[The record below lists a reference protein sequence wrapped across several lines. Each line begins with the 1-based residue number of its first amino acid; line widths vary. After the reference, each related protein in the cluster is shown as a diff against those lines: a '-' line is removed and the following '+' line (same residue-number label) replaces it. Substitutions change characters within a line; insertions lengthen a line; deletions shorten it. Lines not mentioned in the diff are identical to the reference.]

1 MGAELLDR
9 HSRPLSL
16 TVYGGNLI
24 QYAVPLVVDL
34 DGLIGAIRPGTGRY
48 PLVTAGYSESVS
60 ATSAPWLT
68 SYLET
73 RSDKVVVQTGMTA
86 ELIEA
91 FLNDDIDILI
101 VPDPLLDTDG
111 LWRQKVYE
119 EEFQDKFQAAGLHYR
134 YALIDDVAA
143 KVIRSEGGMIWACKN
158 YDGDVMSD
166 LIAAA
171 SGSLPMMTSVLVS
184 PDGNFEYE
192 AAHGTITDHYRRH
205 QKGEAL
211 SSNPLATIA
220 AWAGALKKRGE
231 LDGNAALVRYADC
244 LGQAGLD
251 VFEEGYLSEDLASL
265 CDPKELKE
273 MPENGKLMKLIRAR
287 LETLLA

>member
-1 MGAELLDR
+1 MKTKNEDIIRKLFE
-9 HSRPLSL
+9 SKCSLSPEER
-16 TVYGGNLI
+16 
-24 QYAVPLVVDL
+24 A
-34 DGLIGAIRPGTGRY
+34 A
-48 PLVTAGYSESVS
+48 
-60 ATSAPWLT
+60 
-68 SYLET
+68 
-73 RSDKVVVQTGMTA
+73 
-86 ELIEA
+86 
-91 FLNDDIDILI
+91 LNNYEY
-101 VPDPLLDTDG
+101 VNDT
-111 LWRQKVYE
+111 
-119 EEFQDKFQAAGLHYR
+119 FH
-134 YALIDDVAA
+134 
-143 KVIRSEGGMIWACKN
+143 KN

>member
-1 MGAELLDR
+1 MCIRDR
-9 HSRPLSL
+9 
-16 TVYGGNLI
+16 
-24 QYAVPLVVDL
+24 
-34 DGLIGAIRPGTGRY
+34 
-48 PLVTAGYSESVS
+48 
-60 ATSAPWLT
+60 
-68 SYLET
+68 
-73 RSDKVVVQTGMTA
+73 
-86 ELIEA
+86 
-91 FLNDDIDILI
+91 
-101 VPDPLLDTDG
+101 
-111 LWRQKVYE
+111 
-119 EEFQDKFQAAGLHYR
+119 FQAAGLHYR